1 MMDAIRSEL
10 APHGV
15 LRAGI
20 NLGNFL
26 LVTGRTPSGDPV
38 GVAPDMAQEIAAGL
52 GVPLV
57 YVPYAGPGELADAAG
72 TDAWDIGLIGA
83 EPARARTIAFT
94 SAYVEIE
101 ASYLVPPGSPLLA
114 VEEIDQ
120 PGNRIAT
127 TPRSAYGLWLE
138 RNIKRAELVWCA
150 SADSACE
157 RFVRDGLE
165 ALAALRPRLI
175 ADAAGLPGSRIL
187 PGGFTAVQQAVG
199 TSRRNARGAAFLQGF
214 VEDARDSGL
223 VARLIARQQVVGLSV
238 ASATAAS

>member
-1 MMDAIRSEL
+1 MHD
-10 APHGV
+10 H
-15 LRAGI
+15 
-20 NLGNFL
+20 
-26 LVTGRTPSGDPV
+26 
-38 GVAPDMAQEIAAGL
+38 VAPSRIAHYGR
-52 GVPLV
+52 
-57 YVPYAGPGELADAAG
+57 
-72 TDAWDIGLIGA
+72 A

-101 ASYLVPPGSPLLA
+101 ASYLVPRGSPLLA
-114 VEEIDQ
+114 VEEVDQ

-150 SADSACE
+150 SSDSACE
-157 RFVRDGLE
+157 RFVSDKLE

-175 ADAAGLPGSRIL
+175 TDAAGLPGSCIL

-199 TSRRNARGAAFLQGF
+199 TLHRNAHGAAFLQGF
-214 VEDARDSGL
+214 VENARDSGL